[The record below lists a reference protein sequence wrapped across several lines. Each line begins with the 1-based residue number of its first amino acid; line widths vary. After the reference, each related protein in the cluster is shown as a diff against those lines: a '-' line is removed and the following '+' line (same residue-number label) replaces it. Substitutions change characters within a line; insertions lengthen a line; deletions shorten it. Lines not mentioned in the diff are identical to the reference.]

1 MTEVATD
8 LNRRI
13 LVIDDNLAI
22 HEDLRKILSGE
33 GEVQAELEDD
43 EVFLFDAAPVAITN
57 FEIDS
62 AYQGEEGLQKVR
74 EAAAE
79 GRPYALAFVDVRMPP
94 GWDGIETI
102 GHLREAD
109 PNLQA
114 VICTAYSDYSWRDI
128 QRRLGHSDSLLILK
142 KPFDNIEVIQLA
154 HALSRKWLVSRQ
166 AEAKMADLD
175 LMVARRTLELEEA
188 HEHIERELLKRARAQ
203 EAFRIIFEASAI
215 SIALT
220 DPDFHCLDA
229 NGAFAAQIGV
239 PKEKF
244 LGKDLVDVGLLD
256 RGSLDALL
264 RELSEGR
271 LVEGTEIAYGSRT
284 SGPRV
289 GLIWI
294 RNVEIQGE
302 RRLLAFLLDITDRKR
317 MEEELKEAR
326 ISAEAG
332 ARAKSEFLA
341 NMSHEIRTP
350 MNAIIGF
357 TQLTLSSEL
366 NPQQREYLETVE
378 GSAASLLSVIN
389 DILDFSKIEA
399 GRIDLQREP
408 FAPRE
413 CVEGVARTVLLD
425 ASLKGLSLN
434 WDVAPEL
441 PEVAMG
447 DAGRLRQVLLNLVGN
462 AVKFTERGSVRVEAA
477 VESSD
482 VAGVLARFAVRDTG
496 IGIAPD
502 KLKSIFEPF
511 RQADSST
518 TRKYGGTGLG
528 LAIACRL
535 VEIGG
540 GRIWV
545 ESVEGQGSTF
555 YFTIPLQR
563 AAVAA
568 EAHLEPRAGEKDDA
582 RSLDILVAEDNRA
595 GQTLVCSLL
604 RELGHGIT
612 TAVNGREAVEWAQ
625 RRDFDLI
632 LMDLQMPEMDG
643 LQATGEI
650 RARESGLIRHT
661 PIVAM
666 TAYAMKGDRER
677 CLDAGMDGY
686 LSKPFQRGELVDLV
700 RRVGSL
706 DPPERRN
713 GVPAN
718 SCAVAALDRNPAA
731 EARQR

>member
-1 MTEVATD
+1 MTRAATD

-13 LVIDDNLAI
+13 LVIDDNVAI

-33 GEVQAELEDD
+33 GEVQTELQDD
-43 EVFLFDAAPVAITN
+43 EAFLFDAAPVVITN

-62 AYQGEEGLQKVR
+62 AYQGEEGLRKVR
-74 EAAAE
+74 EAIAQ
-79 GRPYALAFVDVRMPP
+79 GHPYALAFVDVRMPP
-94 GWDGIETI
+94 GWDGVETI
-102 GHLREAD
+102 AHLREAD

-175 LMVARRTLELEEA
+175 LMVAQRTIELREA
-188 HEHIERELLKRARAQ
+188 HEHIERELLQRARAQ

-220 DPDFHCLDA
+220 DLDFQCLDA
-229 NGAFAAQIGV
+229 NGAFAAQIGM
-239 PKEKF
+239 PKDRF
-244 LGKDLVDVGLLD
+244 LGKDLVEAGLLD
-256 RGSLDALL
+256 RRSLDALL
-264 RELSEGR
+264 RELSEGKP
-271 LVEGTEIAYGSRT
+271 VEGTEIAYGSRGA
-284 SGPRV
+284 SSRV

-294 RNVEIQGE
+294 RNVEIQGD
-302 RRLLAFLLDITDRKR
+302 RRLLVFLLDITDRKQ
-317 MEEELKEAR
+317 MEEDLKEAR

-366 NPQQREYLETVE
+366 SPQQRDYLETVE
-378 GSAASLLSVIN
+378 GSAASLLSIIN

-408 FAPRE
+408 FPLRD
-413 CVEGVARTVLLD
+413 CVESAARTVLLE
-425 ASLKGLSLN
+425 AGSKGLSLD

-441 PEVAMG
+441 PEIVVG
-447 DAGRLRQVLLNLVGN
+447 DAGRLRQVLLNLLGN
-462 AVKFTERGSVRVEAA
+462 AVKFTERGSVRVEATA
-477 VESSD
+477 ESLD
-482 VAGVLARFAVRDTG
+482 GTGVLARFAVRDTG

-535 VEIGG
+535 VELGG
-540 GRIWV
+540 GRTWV
-545 ESVEGQGSTF
+545 ESVEGRGSTF
-555 YFTIPLQR
+555 YFTIPLQP
-563 AAVAA
+563 AAVAVEEHPDPREGESNDA
-568 EAHLEPRAGEKDDA
+568 GPLE
-582 RSLDILVAEDNRA
+582 ILVAEDNRA

-604 RELGHGIT
+604 KELGHRIT
-612 TAVNGREAVEWAQ
+612 TAVDGREALELARQ
-625 RRDFDLI
+625 SDFDLI
-632 LMDLQMPEMDG
+632 LMDLQMPVMDG
-643 LQATGEI
+643 LQATAEI
-650 RARESGLIRHT
+650 RASERLRSRHT
-661 PIVAM
+661 QIVAM

-677 CLDAGMDGY
+677 CLNAGMDGY
-686 LSKPFQRGELVDLV
+686 ISKPFQRRELLDLV
-700 RRVGSL
+700 RRAG
-706 DPPERRN
+706 RRSH
-713 GVPAN
+713 PARE
-718 SCAVAALDRNPAA
+718 VAC
-731 EARQR
+731 QV